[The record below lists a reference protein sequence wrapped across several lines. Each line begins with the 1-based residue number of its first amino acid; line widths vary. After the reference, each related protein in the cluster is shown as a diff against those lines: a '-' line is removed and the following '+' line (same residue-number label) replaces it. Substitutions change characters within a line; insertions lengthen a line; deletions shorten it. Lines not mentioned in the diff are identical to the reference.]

1 MKYIIEVDVNRP
13 KDDLLEFILDTT
25 KLMEDFRKDA
35 KEYVK
40 DRGFDEQLFTR
51 KKPFKLKLGY
61 VKLKVLPT
69 SIKNGTDDFLKDL
82 RRKENRAWDGSDEM
96 NLNKIR
102 YENPNMK
109 YTKRMITA
117 EGRINE

>member
-1 MKYIIEVDVNRP
+1 MKYIIEVDVKQP

-25 KLMEDFRKDA
+25 TLMEDFRKDV

-51 KKPFKLKLGY
+51 RKHLKLKLGY

-69 SIKNGTDDFLKDL
+69 SIKDGTDGFLKDL
-82 RRKENRAWDGSDEM
+82 RRKEKRVWDTADEM
-96 NLNKIR
+96 NFSKTR

-109 YTKRMITA
+109 YIKRKVA
-117 EGRINE
+117 E